1 MLFKKLNN
9 WLKLSLRLVLTA
21 LVCSLLFISSVN
33 PVQAV
38 TSDRTEG
45 EANLNRIQAETDKAA
60 NPNANPRGLEE
71 LTEKAQGGSNAV
83 QGAADKDKMVKPEET
98 SNATTVKEKAASFL
112 DNLTN

>member
-21 LVCSLLFISSVN
+21 IVCSLLFISSVD

-60 NPNANPRGLEE
+60 NPNADPRDLETV
-71 LTEKAQGGSNAV
+71 TEKAQSGTNAV
-83 QGAADKDKMVKPEET
+83 QGAADADKMVKPEET
-98 SNATTVKEKAASFL
+98 SATTVKEKAANFF

>member
-21 LVCSLLFISSVN
+21 IVCSLLFISSVN

-38 TSDRTEG
+38 TSDRTDG

-60 NPNANPRGLEE
+60 NPNANPRELETI
-71 LTEKAQGGSNAV
+71 TEKAQQGTNAV
-83 QGAADKDKMVKPEET
+83 QGGADADKMVKPKET
-98 SNATTVKEKAASFL
+98 DATTVRDKAANFL